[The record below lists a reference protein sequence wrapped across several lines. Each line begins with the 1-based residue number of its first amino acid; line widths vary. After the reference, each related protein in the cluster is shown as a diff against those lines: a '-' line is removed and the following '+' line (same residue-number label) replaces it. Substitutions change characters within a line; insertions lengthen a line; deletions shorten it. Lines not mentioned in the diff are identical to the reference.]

1 MSVQIS
7 STFYEKLD
15 SGKVQTAMDRAV
27 HEIMENLWTETTSTS
42 PYDTGKLQD
51 SHTIQGRTSNLRTEA
66 LLKVGAKYWGYVE
79 FGTSKML
86 PRYWILHAL
95 LKENVPG
102 EFGRYFKAYYQSI
115 K

>member
-7 STFYEKLD
+7 STFYAKLD
-15 SGKVQTAMDRAV
+15 SGKVQTAVDRAV
-27 HEIMENLWTETTSTS
+27 HEIMENLWTSTTSTS
-42 PYDTGKLQD
+42 PYDTGKLRD
-51 SHTIQGRTSNLRTEA
+51 SHTIQGKTSNLKTEA

-95 LKENVPG
+95 LKEDVPS
-102 EFGRYFKAYYQSI
+102 EFNRYFKQYYTVM

>member
-7 STFYEKLD
+7 STFYAKLD

-27 HEIMENLWTETTSTS
+27 HEIMQNLLEETQRTS

-51 SHTIQGRTSNLRTEA
+51 SHSTEGRTSNLRTEA

-102 EFGRYFKAYYQSI
+102 EFGEYFKAYYGMM

>member
-7 STFYEKLD
+7 STFYAKLD

-27 HEIMENLWTETTSTS
+27 HEIMMNLLSETRTTS

-51 SHTIQGRTSNLRTEA
+51 SHSVQGSTSNLRTEA

-102 EFGRYFKAYYQSI
+102 EFGEYFKAYYGMM